1 VSTLVSALLQVS
13 VLTTGANNYDQAYRT
28 TNETG
33 RPLVVLV
40 GADWCQGCQVMK
52 QSVIPQ
58 LERRGSLSSVAFA
71 TVNTDQQEKLA
82 HSLMRGGSIPQL
94 IMYVKTDDGG
104 WQRKQMVG
112 AKSVQ
117 EVESFLGRHVTAKP
131 IASLGRQT
139 ATR

>member
-1 VSTLVSALLQVS
+1 VSTIVSALLQIS
-13 VLTTGANNYDQAYRT
+13 VLTTGANNYDQAYRI

-40 GADWCQGCQVMK
+40 GADWCQGCQTMK

-58 LERRGSLSSVAFA
+58 LERRGSLASVAFA
-71 TVNTDQQEKLA
+71 TVNTDQQERLA

-94 IMYVKTDDGG
+94 IMYVKTDEG

-117 EVESFLGRHVTAKP
+117 EVESFLGRHTVARP
-131 IASLGRQT
+131 IASLGRET

>member
-1 VSTLVSALLQVS
+1 VSTLVSALLQIS
-13 VLTTGANNYDQAYRT
+13 VLTTGANNYDQAYKM
-28 TNETG
+28 TNDTG

-58 LERRGSLSSVAFA
+58 LERRGSLSTVAFA
-71 TVNTDQQEKLA
+71 TVNADQQEKLA

-94 IMYVKTDDGG
+94 IMYVKTDDG

-117 EVESFLGRHVTAKP
+117 EVESFLGRHVAAKP
-131 IASLGRQT
+131 IASLDR
-139 ATR
+139 ANPTR

>member
-13 VLTTGANNYDQAYRT
+13 ILTTGANNYDQAYKM
-28 TNETG
+28 TNSTG

-40 GADWCQGCQVMK
+40 GADWCQGCQTMK

-71 TVNTDQQEKLA
+71 TVNTDYQEKLA

-94 IMYVKTDDGG
+94 IMFVKTDDG

-117 EVESFLGRHVTAKP
+117 EVESFLGRHAVAKP
-131 IASLGRQT
+131 IASLNPDT